1 MSRDHWSLI
10 WGEGVTFQRARNE
23 EQREAR
29 RQAILNM
36 AAAMLDEMPLAEVSL
51 NELSRRVG
59 LAKSNVLR
67 YFESREAVLLELLDD
82 FLGRWLV
89 DLAAELTAGIDAQ
102 AAPEARA
109 GQMAEIL
116 SRSLADRPVLCDLFG
131 AQGGVLEHN
140 VSVEVIKRHKRSSLG
155 RLATMTELVRQHLPE
170 IGDGAQLFCLMGL
183 LSAGA
188 LSAYAPPPPSLLAA
202 YADEPALGALHME
215 LRDALRVSF
224 TSTLLGVLP
233 RA

>member
-1 MSRDHWSLI
+1 M
-10 WGEGVTFQRARNE
+10 TFQRARSE
-23 EQREAR
+23 EQRETR
-29 RQAILNM
+29 RRVILDT

-82 FLGRWLV
+82 FLGRWLA
-89 DLAAELTAGIDAQ
+89 DLAGELTAGIDANES
-102 AAPEARA
+102 PEARA
-109 GQMAEIL
+109 SQMAEIL
-116 SRSLADRPVLCDLFG
+116 SRSLADRPVLCNLFG
-131 AQGGVLEHN
+131 AQGSVLEHN
-140 VSVEVIKRHKRSSLG
+140 VSVEAIKKHKRSSFG
-155 RLATMTELVRQHLPE
+155 KLATMTELVQQHLPE
-170 IGDGAQLFCLMGL
+170 IGEGAQMFCLLSL

-215 LRDALRVSF
+215 LRDALLASIN
-224 TSTLLGVLP
+224 STLLGALP
-233 RA
+233 RS

>member
-1 MSRDHWSLI
+1 
-10 WGEGVTFQRARNE
+10 VTFQRARSE
-23 EQREAR
+23 EQRETR
-29 RQAILNM
+29 RRVILDT

-82 FLGRWLV
+82 FLRRWLV
-89 DLAAELTAGIDAQ
+89 DLADELAGGIDAR

-109 GQMAEIL
+109 VRLAEIL
-116 SRSLADRPVLCDLFG
+116 SSSLADRPVLCDLFG
-131 AQGGVLEHN
+131 AQGGVLEQN
-140 VSVEVIKRHKRSSLG
+140 VSVDTIKKHKRSSLG
-155 RLATMTELVRQHLPE
+155 RLATMTGLVRRYVPE
-170 IGDGAQLFCLMGL
+170 LGDSAQTFCLMSL

-215 LRDALRVSF
+215 LSEALRASF